1 MLPITSVTAGRFSP
15 FALDGIYITRQMKVL
30 HISEAR
36 CAGRS
41 VESTAKICPER
52 ARCLRHKQLEIDRQM
67 GLDTHRGIKRMTLP
81 RVGDN
86 ACHYRIKEA

>member
-1 MLPITSVTAGRFSP
+1 MSSITSATAGKFSP
-15 FALDGIYITRQMKVL
+15 FAMDGIYFTQQMKVL

-52 ARCLRHKQLEIDRQM
+52 ARCVRHKQLEIDRQM
-67 GLDTHRGIKRMTLP
+67 GLDALKSIRRMILP
-81 RVGDN
+81 RVEAND
-86 ACHYRIKEA
+86 CHYFVREA